1 MHAPATPSNPHLF
14 IGDASIA
21 STETYD
27 GRHALL
33 PVLLGLSL
41 PLLAVILFDASDA
54 GTARKISVI
63 MLGLVFIVASIV
75 SVVSIV
81 YPGPVVAVTL
91 DPTTQH
97 AEIVW
102 AGPFASRRVNLP
114 FRQIAGAE
122 MDIHY
127 DDDGYSWCEPVL
139 ILDTGDV
146 IALPQRTS
154 TADINA
160 LNTALGRY

>member
-1 MHAPATPSNPHLF
+1 MSATSPQLL
-14 IGDASIA
+14 IGDYHAA
-21 STETYD
+21 TAETYA

-63 MLGLVFIVASIV
+63 MLGMVFIVASVI
-75 SVVSIV
+75 SIISIFN
-81 YPGPVVAVTL
+81 PGPVVAVTL
-91 DPTTQH
+91 DPRTQH

-146 IALPQRTS
+146 IALPEATS

-160 LNTALGRY
+160 MNTALGRF